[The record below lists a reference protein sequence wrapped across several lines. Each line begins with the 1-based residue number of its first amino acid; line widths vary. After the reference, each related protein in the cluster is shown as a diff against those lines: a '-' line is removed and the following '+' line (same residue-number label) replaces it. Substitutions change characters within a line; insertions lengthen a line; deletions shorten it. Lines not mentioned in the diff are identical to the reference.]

1 MRQIFFRRRRAM
13 YLDVS
18 GTEMF
23 ATRAKCSGI
32 IINQAV
38 RARFDTGCHPL
49 FTIIASMN
57 LNEVNTQWTEDRIL
71 ELVRK
76 LRNDLI
82 KDFLDERHLKAYLSN
97 QFRVNEL
104 SNIKIEFIKKDL
116 KELLISPVNTVHYQA
131 LIEQIRETDTAG
143 ITETNEPLFYKELE
157 LIFKRYMFN

>member
-1 MRQIFFRRRRAM
+1 M
-13 YLDVS
+13 S
-18 GTEMF
+18 
-23 ATRAKCSGI
+23 
-32 IINQAV
+32 
-38 RARFDTGCHPL
+38 
-49 FTIIASMN
+49 

-82 KDFLDERHLKAYLSN
+82 KDFLDERHLKQYLSN

-104 SNIKIEFIKKDL
+104 SNIKVEFIKKDL

-157 LIFKRYMFN
+157 LIFKKYMFA